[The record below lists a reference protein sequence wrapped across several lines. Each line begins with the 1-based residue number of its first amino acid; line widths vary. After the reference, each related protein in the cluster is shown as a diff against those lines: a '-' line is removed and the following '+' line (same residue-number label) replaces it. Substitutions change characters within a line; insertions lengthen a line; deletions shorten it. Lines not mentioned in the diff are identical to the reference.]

1 MANGIEDL
9 NTDFLPDGTGEGI
22 VDILKQKEVL

>member
-9 NTDFLPDGTGEGI
+9 NTDFLPDGTSEGV
-22 VDILKQKEVL
+22 VDILKQKA